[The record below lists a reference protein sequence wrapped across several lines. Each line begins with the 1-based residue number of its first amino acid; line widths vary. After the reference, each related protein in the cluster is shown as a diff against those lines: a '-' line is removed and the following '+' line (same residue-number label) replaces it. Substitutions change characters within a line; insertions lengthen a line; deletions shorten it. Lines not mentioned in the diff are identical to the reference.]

1 MGGEIDGC
9 EAGDDCRAGIFQI
22 FPVGEKLACAAGI
35 VRVKARW
42 GRCNRWEKYTIYFC
56 LKKEAFASGE
66 LSLARGLRNT
76 RQLVAAPEG
85 KIEFRWNKLFKM
97 VNGLGG
103 LEDGFF
109 SPCRS

>member
-1 MGGEIDGC
+1 MG
-9 EAGDDCRAGIFQI
+9 
-22 FPVGEKLACAAGI
+22 K
-35 VRVKARW
+35 
-42 GRCNRWEKYTIYFC
+42 IYNLF
-56 LKKEAFASGE
+56 LPKKEAFASGE

-109 SPCRS
+109 SPCRSCQKTEMKAKESSAFYLS